1 MEQHKTHSLLR
12 RAGVVF
18 LTCALLLASIGTTA
32 FAAEDL
38 DTLKARQAS
47 LAQQKQ
53 DNDEKLASLRQDKS
67 DKEAY
72 RDTLLDQISTLQ
84 DQIDTYNSQIE
95 SLDGQI
101 VDAQNAIADKDADIQ
116 EDTALLKERL
126 RALYMAGEATNLE
139 ILLSADSMVDLADKT
154 EALRMVTEHDT
165 ALIDNLRDEMAEI
178 QDEKDFIE
186 QSREDAANAR
196 TAVQEKQKEL
206 KGLEEEAQ
214 AVIDD
219 MASQESSLE
228 SESRRL
234 AEEEAAAADAID
246 QWIAEYNES
255 QRRAQIAAQQEADRK
270 KAEQQAAQQQ
280 AQQTPSSSNDAS
292 SDSSNDSSNDSD
304 DSQET
309 STPSGGQ
316 SYGTGSLRWPVPSCT
331 SISSGFGSR
340 WGTTHKGI
348 DIPASYGSAIVA
360 ADSGTVI
367 QAGYGI
373 SGSGY
378 GGYGNVVAID
388 HGNGIITLYAHMS
401 SVATSAG
408 ATVAKGQTIGYVGST
423 GNSTGNHCHFEVRVN
438 GTAVDPL
445 GYV

>member
-1 MEQHKTHSLLR
+1 MKSQF
-12 RAGVVF
+12 RAR
-18 LTCALLLASIGTTA
+18 LLAVLLTA
-32 FAAEDL
+32 AFVTVPMTMQLHAEDV
-38 DTLKARQAS
+38 DTLKQQQAQY
-47 LAQQKQ
+47 AQQQ
-53 DNDEKLASLRQDKS
+53 AENNEKLEDLREQKSEQAAYISSLQSQLSQYETQIND
-67 DKEAY
+67 Y
-72 RDTLLDQISTLQ
+72 NNQILDLNLQITQ
-84 DQIDTYNSQIE
+84 AENQIDELQTQI
-95 SLDGQI
+95 
-101 VDAQNAIADKDADIQ
+101 DADN
-116 EDTALLKERL
+116 EKLKQRL
-126 RALYMAGEATNLE
+126 RALYMAGEASNLE
-139 ILLSADSMVDLADKT
+139 VLLSADNLVDLADKT

-228 SESRRL
+228 SESQRL

-280 AQQTPSSSNDAS
+280 ANSTPSSSNNTSSNS
-292 SDSSNDSSNDSD
+292 SDTSD
-304 DSQET
+304 NAGED
-309 STPSGGQ
+309 TPSGGQ

>member
-228 SESRRL
+228 SESQRL

-280 AQQTPSSSNDAS
+280 ANSTPSSSNNTSSNS
-292 SDSSNDSSNDSD
+292 SDTSNDAGED
-304 DSQET
+304 
-309 STPSGGQ
+309 TPSGGQ

-438 GTAVDPL
+438 GTAVNPL

>member
-116 EDTALLKERL
+116 ADTALLKERL

-165 ALIDNLRDEMAEI
+165 ALIDTLRDEMAEI

-255 QRRAQIAAQQEADRK
+255 QRRAQIASQQEADRK

-280 AQQTPSSSNDAS
+280 ANSTPSSSNNTSSNS
-292 SDSSNDSSNDSD
+292 SDTSD
-304 DSQET
+304 NAGED
-309 STPSGGQ
+309 TPSGGQ

>member
-18 LTCALLLASIGTTA
+18 LTCALLLASVGTTA

-84 DQIDTYNSQIE
+84 DQIDTYKSQIE

-165 ALIDNLRDEMAEI
+165 ALIDTLRDEMAEI

-228 SESRRL
+228 SESQRL

-280 AQQTPSSSNDAS
+280 ANSTPSSSNNTSSNS
-292 SDSSNDSSNDSD
+292 SDTSNDAGED
-304 DSQET
+304 
-309 STPSGGQ
+309 TPSGGQ

-401 SVATSAG
+401 SVATSVG

>member
-101 VDAQNAIADKDADIQ
+101 VEAQNAIADKDADIQ
-116 EDTALLKERL
+116 ADTVLLKERL

-165 ALIDNLRDEMAEI
+165 ALIDTLRDEMAEI

-228 SESRRL
+228 SESQRL

-280 AQQTPSSSNDAS
+280 ANSTPSSSNNTSSNS
-292 SDSSNDSSNDSD
+292 SDTSNDAGED
-304 DSQET
+304 
-309 STPSGGQ
+309 TPSGGQ

>member
-18 LTCALLLASIGTTA
+18 LACALLLASVGTTA

-53 DNDEKLASLRQDKS
+53 ENDEKLASLRQDKS

-116 EDTALLKERL
+116 DDTALLKERL

-280 AQQTPSSSNDAS
+280 ANSTPSSSNNTSSNS
-292 SDSSNDSSNDSD
+292 SDTSD
-304 DSQET
+304 NAGED
-309 STPSGGQ
+309 TPSGGQ

>member
-18 LTCALLLASIGTTA
+18 LACALLLASVGTTA

-53 DNDEKLASLRQDKS
+53 ENDEKLASLRQDKS

-116 EDTALLKERL
+116 ADTALLKERL

-228 SESRRL
+228 SESQRL

-280 AQQTPSSSNDAS
+280 ANSTPSSSNNTSSNS
-292 SDSSNDSSNDSD
+292 SDTSNDAGED
-304 DSQET
+304 
-309 STPSGGQ
+309 TPSGGQ

>member
-116 EDTALLKERL
+116 ADTALLKERL

-165 ALIDNLRDEMAEI
+165 ALIDTLRDEMAEI

-280 AQQTPSSSNDAS
+280 ANSTPSSSNNTSSNS
-292 SDSSNDSSNDSD
+292 SDTSD
-304 DSQET
+304 NAGED
-309 STPSGGQ
+309 TPSGGQ

>member
-101 VDAQNAIADKDADIQ
+101 VEAQNAIADKDADIQ
-116 EDTALLKERL
+116 ADTALLKERL

-165 ALIDNLRDEMAEI
+165 ALIDTLRDEMAEI

-228 SESRRL
+228 SESQRL

-280 AQQTPSSSNDAS
+280 ANSTPSSSNNTSSNS
-292 SDSSNDSSNDSD
+292 SDTSD
-304 DSQET
+304 NAGED
-309 STPSGGQ
+309 TPSGGQ

-367 QAGYGI
+367 QAGFGI

>member
-116 EDTALLKERL
+116 ADTALLKERL

-165 ALIDNLRDEMAEI
+165 ALIDTLRDEMAEI

-228 SESRRL
+228 SESQRL

-280 AQQTPSSSNDAS
+280 ANSTPSSSNNTSSNS
-292 SDSSNDSSNDSD
+292 SDTSD
-304 DSQET
+304 NAGED
-309 STPSGGQ
+309 TPSGGQ

>member
-228 SESRRL
+228 SESQRL

-280 AQQTPSSSNDAS
+280 ANSTPSSSNNTSSNS
-292 SDSSNDSSNDSD
+292 SDTSD
-304 DSQET
+304 NAGED
-309 STPSGGQ
+309 TPSGGQ

-423 GNSTGNHCHFEVRVN
+423 GNSTGNHCHFEVRYN
-438 GTAVDPL
+438 GVARNPL
-445 GYV
+445 NYLP

>member
-18 LTCALLLASIGTTA
+18 LACALLLASIGTTA

-228 SESRRL
+228 SESQRL

-280 AQQTPSSSNDAS
+280 ANSTPSSSNNTSSNS
-292 SDSSNDSSNDSD
+292 SDTSNDAGED
-304 DSQET
+304 
-309 STPSGGQ
+309 TPSGGQ

>member
-101 VDAQNAIADKDADIQ
+101 VEAQNAIADKDADIQ
-116 EDTALLKERL
+116 ADTVLLKERL

-165 ALIDNLRDEMAEI
+165 ALIDTLRDEMAEI

-228 SESRRL
+228 SESQRL

-280 AQQTPSSSNDAS
+280 ANSTPSSSNNTSSNS
-292 SDSSNDSSNDSD
+292 SDTSD
-304 DSQET
+304 NAGED
-309 STPSGGQ
+309 TPSGGQ

>member
-18 LTCALLLASIGTTA
+18 LACALLLASVGTTA

-53 DNDEKLASLRQDKS
+53 ENDEKLASLRQDKS

-116 EDTALLKERL
+116 ADTALLKERL

-280 AQQTPSSSNDAS
+280 ANSTPSSSNNTSSNS
-292 SDSSNDSSNDSD
+292 SDTSD
-304 DSQET
+304 NAGED
-309 STPSGGQ
+309 TPSGGQ

>member
-18 LTCALLLASIGTTA
+18 LTCALLLASVGTTA

-95 SLDGQI
+95 SLAGQI
-101 VDAQNAIADKDADIQ
+101 VEAQNAIADKDADIQ
-116 EDTALLKERL
+116 ADTVLLKERL

-154 EALRMVTEHDT
+154 EALRMVTQHDT

-228 SESRRL
+228 SESQRL

-255 QRRAQIAAQQEADRK
+255 QRGRRPQRRSRRAAGRPAAGKFHAVFL
-270 KAEQQAAQQQ
+270 EQHVF
-280 AQQTPSSSNDAS
+280 
-292 SDSSNDSSNDSD
+292 
-304 DSQET
+304 EFV
-309 STPSGGQ
+309 GHVGQ
-316 SYGTGSLRWPVPSCT
+316 CRRGHALRRPEL
-331 SISSGFGSR
+331 R
-340 WGTTHKGI
+340 HRL
-348 DIPASYGSAIVA
+348 PALARPELPE
-360 ADSGTVI
+360 
-367 QAGYGI
+367 
-373 SGSGY
+373 
-378 GGYGNVVAID
+378 
-388 HGNGIITLYAHMS
+388 HL
-401 SVATSAG
+401 
-408 ATVAKGQTIGYVGST
+408 
-423 GNSTGNHCHFEVRVN
+423 
-438 GTAVDPL
+438 L
-445 GYV
+445 GLRLALGRPP

>member
-18 LTCALLLASIGTTA
+18 LTCALLLASVGTTA

-165 ALIDNLRDEMAEI
+165 ALIDTLRDEMAEI

-228 SESRRL
+228 SESQRL

-280 AQQTPSSSNDAS
+280 ANSTPSSSNNTSSNS
-292 SDSSNDSSNDSD
+292 SDTSNDAGED
-304 DSQET
+304 
-309 STPSGGQ
+309 TPSGGQ

>member
-101 VDAQNAIADKDADIQ
+101 VEAQNAIADKDADIQ
-116 EDTALLKERL
+116 ADTVLLKERL

-165 ALIDNLRDEMAEI
+165 ALIDTLRDEMAEI

-228 SESRRL
+228 SESQRL
-234 AEEEAAAADAID
+234 AEEEAAASDAID

-280 AQQTPSSSNDAS
+280 ANSTPSSSNNTSSNS
-292 SDSSNDSSNDSD
+292 SDTSD
-304 DSQET
+304 NAGED
-309 STPSGGQ
+309 TPSGGQ

>member
-116 EDTALLKERL
+116 EDTALLKEGL

-228 SESRRL
+228 SESQRL

-280 AQQTPSSSNDAS
+280 ANSTPSSSNNTSSNS
-292 SDSSNDSSNDSD
+292 SDTSNDAGED
-304 DSQET
+304 
-309 STPSGGQ
+309 TPSGGQ

>member
-18 LTCALLLASIGTTA
+18 LTCALLLASVGTTA

-101 VDAQNAIADKDADIQ
+101 VEAQNAIADKDADIQ
-116 EDTALLKERL
+116 ADTVLLKERL

-228 SESRRL
+228 SESQRL

-280 AQQTPSSSNDAS
+280 ANSTPSSSNNTSSNS
-292 SDSSNDSSNDSD
+292 SDTSNDAGED
-304 DSQET
+304 
-309 STPSGGQ
+309 TPSGGQ

>member
-101 VDAQNAIADKDADIQ
+101 VEAQNAIADKDADIQ
-116 EDTALLKERL
+116 ADTVLLKERL

-228 SESRRL
+228 SESQRL

-280 AQQTPSSSNDAS
+280 ANSTPSSSNNTSSNS
-292 SDSSNDSSNDSD
+292 SDTSD
-304 DSQET
+304 NAGED
-309 STPSGGQ
+309 TPSGGQ

>member
-228 SESRRL
+228 SESQRL

-280 AQQTPSSSNDAS
+280 ANSTPSSSNNTSSNS
-292 SDSSNDSSNDSD
+292 SDTSNDAGED
-304 DSQET
+304 
-309 STPSGGQ
+309 TPSGGQ

-423 GNSTGNHCHFEVRVN
+423 GNSTGNHLHFEVRVN
-438 GTAVDPL
+438 GESVQPL
-445 GYV
+445 DYVTPS